1 MQVGKLG
8 AAARKTMRPFF
19 IWWVA
24 RCFMSVGLWGFGP
37 VGQICKCS
45 KYTSVYMYTF
55 VFICRILGI
64 PWHTGEYPWRR
75 PCPLMMYNRI
85 DNQARFLETKKS
97 SSVTTSTGYSW
108 LSLSGATR
116 QQAIGSCF
124 KSAPHINL
132 SNEPCSNFLF
142 NNLRPKKFYFR
153 KAYST
158 DHPTDPT

>member
-19 IWWVA
+19 VWWVA
-24 RCFMSVGLWGFGP
+24 RCFLSIGLWGFGP

-75 PCPLMMYNRI
+75 PCFMTPLHLYKYIFEINESNNSSKSCSFTFTLYHVISTFALRTRRI
-85 DNQARFLETKKS
+85 TE
-97 SSVTTSTGYSW
+97 VCTTSGK
-108 LSLSGATR
+108 TR
-116 QQAIGSCF
+116 RQF
-124 KSAPHINL
+124 
-132 SNEPCSNFLF
+132 
-142 NNLRPKKFYFR
+142 
-153 KAYST
+153 
-158 DHPTDPT
+158 